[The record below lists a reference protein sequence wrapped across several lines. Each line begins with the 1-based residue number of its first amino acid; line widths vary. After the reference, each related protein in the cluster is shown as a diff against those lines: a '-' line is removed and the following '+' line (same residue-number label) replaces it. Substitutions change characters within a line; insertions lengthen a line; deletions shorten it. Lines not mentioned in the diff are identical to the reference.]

1 MHTMQPNINL
11 YVFFY
16 KRLCMHPVHVQPYR
30 NLFYESMQL
39 CNMHPY
45 AFNKG
50 YYCSYGLILD
60 LCTKGS
66 QTLCSLPQGFNLIY
80 STKDSTSS

>member
-1 MHTMQPNINL
+1 MHSMQPNINL

-45 AFNKG
+45 AFNKE

-60 LCTKGS
+60 LYTYI
-66 QTLCSLPQGFNLIY
+66 L
-80 STKDSTSS
+80 SSALKVHKLYILYLRDLT